1 MRQSPGSSR
10 LHGYRPS
17 VTLSLILATTL
28 VLLPVLSVSAA
39 SVRAAAGGRKSE
51 PARRESALSP
61 SPAAAPLVAPS
72 LSVTKVDSF
81 ADPDGDGKA
90 EPGDTITYTVTVT
103 NNGTDATNVQ
113 LNDTIDANTTL
124 VPGSVATQPIAA
136 DDSYSVLGNVRIQ
149 PSAAAGLLANDC
161 DPDNGG
167 VCSSAGLTASGPA
180 TSAQGGNVSV
190 NANGSFSYNPPPGY
204 EGPDS
209 FTYTVTDPTGKTD
222 TATASFTV
230 SDVVW
235 FIDNAAAAG
244 GDGRLT
250 NPYNSLASVS
260 NGGDLDEPFD
270 VIFVHEGN
278 APYGGGI
285 VLENNQRLV
294 GQGTSLD
301 AALATFGITVPLHSD
316 ARPAATSAPTLS
328 NAAGDVI
335 TLANSNAVYYVNP
348 AASAAGSSAVAGSG
362 VGGNALVNVGA
373 SAGGSANGV
382 SLSNLSGGFTM
393 TGGTVAGNSS
403 GTAVSVS
410 GGAASVSFNGVS
422 ISQNGGRVVDVQNR
436 TGGAV
441 SFNAATGV
449 AGTNG
454 TTDAVSLLSNT
465 GGLVT
470 FAGPVTVSTV
480 GSGARGL
487 VADSGTVN
495 LTNGGNAISSTGAA
509 AVDLENLT
517 VNISVATTFS
527 TNSTGRGLRVD
538 NVSGSA
544 NFGNTTVT
552 NSANTG
558 VLLTDNS
565 ASISFAALDIAPA
578 TNVRA
583 LHATNNTGALTST
596 SGTITTTGAAAV
608 EIAGTSTA
616 SRTPLN
622 LQLTSVSSSGG
633 TNGVILSNT
642 SATSSPGGFNVNGNT
657 SGACGGVANPGSPS
671 GTAPDTADCS
681 GGRIQSST
689 GSTGTNDG
697 VGVLLIDVEKVS
709 LTRVR
714 VDGHTNFGVKGT
726 NVAGFKLDAAYL
738 HNNGDDTSGEG
749 EGNVYL
755 TGLTGG
761 AGLNSITNSFL
772 DLGAYRNLYLL
783 NTSGVLDRLTV
794 SGTTIGND
802 GTNGSDGI
810 FVQADNSANVG
821 VPVTLKV
828 TVQNGRFL
836 GSRGDGT
843 QMSVRG
849 TSTAD
854 MTFTGNRMTNNH
866 PNQVSGSTAVII
878 TSAGASSA
886 TYNPTVTYNISNNV
900 INNNSPN
907 NASGPAIAV
916 GKGGVSADAS
926 FVGTI
931 SGNQIGTAGVANSGS
946 AQGSGIVVDI
956 VGGGV
961 HNSTITNNVIRQF
974 TNNGILAQAG
984 GKTAGGGTGNLILD
998 IRGNTV
1004 AEPSANSVALSFPTN
1019 GIRVVAGTN
1028 TGDDHN
1034 NCVTIGGTSPG
1045 DKNTLTGSGSN
1056 GGFDVRLFQRF
1067 LTILAVPGY
1076 AGLNND
1082 NAAMNSFLTAR
1093 NTLSTISATNN
1104 TGAGGP
1110 GYSGTCTA
1118 PLASLRPFAA
1128 DENATVETAKA
1139 AAPASGFSADRALT
1153 TALDK
1158 TPSGFGNSERGQVLG
1173 AGGEFGEQTNVETPK
1188 AAPAVAPVAAFSGE
1202 TVSVNIGTLR
1212 AGDSVTITFQV
1223 TVASPFTGAQPQVSN
1238 QATVTAD
1245 GGISVLSDDPSEPG
1259 AADATVTPLLLPPTI
1274 NVNDSTVA
1282 EPASGSTNMLFTV
1295 TLSHAFTQTVTVSYN
1310 TANGGANPAD
1320 ATDYTTS
1327 GGTVTFNAGQTV
1339 QTVAVPVLAD
1349 GTAAEGDEHFHVILS
1364 GASNGTIGDG
1374 QATGT
1379 ITDESIASPVIISEL
1394 RTNGPNGL
1402 TDDFVELLNTTDADI
1417 TVASTDGSAG
1427 WALVKRGADC
1437 NDTPVVV
1444 GVIPNGTVIPAR
1456 GNYLFTGSGYSLAAY
1471 AAGNGTTATGD
1482 ALLTADIEL
1491 DGNVALFTVANL
1503 ANVSAV
1509 NRLDAVGFGT
1519 NTNGNCD
1526 LLREG
1531 NTLTPNAGFAV
1542 DYSFVRKVDKGQTQ
1556 DTTDNAADFIVVDT
1570 NGTSIGGVQRLG
1582 APGPENLS
1590 APRGPVPC
1598 GAPSGSAKFGRDL
1611 IDPTVGAGV
1620 SPNVVRDLTSNPA
1633 QNSTFGT
1640 LDFRRTFTNNTGGAV
1655 TRLRFRITNLSTFP
1669 SASGTADLRAR
1680 TSAAVVV
1687 TTGAGNKTVQGTT
1700 LEQPPS
1706 QPNGGGVNA
1715 TLSAGTVTLAT
1726 PIPSGAS
1733 VNLRFLF
1740 GVQQTGDY
1748 DIGVV
1753 LESLPSAS
1761 GKDFWRMTGHT
1772 ENGGHTDGGC
1782 NKPPVANAGTDITAE
1797 CVNGQASVTLDGS
1810 ASTDP
1815 DGDTPLTYEWKEG
1828 ATVLGTGQTLGVTL
1842 ATGSHT
1848 ITLKVTDP
1856 SGDSSTDTVAV
1867 NVVDTED
1874 PVVTPPAD
1882 VTVYTGPGASSC
1894 SAVVSDATLG
1904 TATAAD
1910 ACEGPLTPQRS
1921 GVPAGNVFPVGT
1933 TQVTYTATD
1942 AAGNVGSATQNVVV
1956 IDNTVPTV
1964 TPPANITANADPG
1977 SCSATLNPGTASGSD
1992 NCSVQSINGVRSDSQ
2007 ALNAPY
2013 PVGTTTIAWTV
2024 TDASGNTASANQT
2037 VTVIDNQPPTV
2048 TSSVAVTTMGPP
2060 HNHAL
2065 INVGLSATASDN
2077 CGTVGPLEIFV
2088 YSDEDDGLAPHS
2100 PDAVDIG
2107 LGTLKLRRERDG
2119 GSNGRVYLI
2128 VVKATDSS
2136 GNTSVSVTTVTV
2148 PLSNSA
2154 GDIASVNAQAAAA
2167 ASYASSNGG
2176 NPPAGYFVV
2185 GP

>member
-1 MRQSPGSSR
+1 
-10 LHGYRPS
+10 
-17 VTLSLILATTL
+17 L
-28 VLLPVLSVSAA
+28 VFLPVLPATAA
-39 SVRAAAGGRKSE
+39 GVRAATA
-51 PARRESALSP
+51 ARGSKTATRARAV
-61 SPAAAPLVAPS
+61 SPAPVAPPLVAPS

-81 ADPDGDGKA
+81 PDPDGDGKA
-90 EPGDTITYTVTVT
+90 EPGQTITYNVTVT

-113 LNDTIDANTTL
+113 FTDTIDPGTTL
-124 VPGSVATQPIAA
+124 VPGSVATQPIAS
-136 DDSYSVLGNVRIQ
+136 DDTYNVLGNVRIQ
-149 PSAAAGLLANDC
+149 PGAADGLLANDC

-167 VCSSAGLTASGPA
+167 TCSSTGLTASGPA
-180 TSAQGGNVSV
+180 TSAQGGNVTV
-190 NANGSFSYNPPPGY
+190 NANGSFSYNPPAGY

-222 TATASFTV
+222 TATASVTV

-235 FIDNAAAAG
+235 FIDNNAPAG

-260 NGGDLDEPFD
+260 NGSDLDEPFD
-270 VIFVHEGN
+270 VIFVHEG
-278 APYGGGI
+278 AGAYAGGI

-294 GQGTSLD
+294 GQGMGLD
-301 AALATFGITVPLHSD
+301 AALATFGINVPAHSD

-328 NAAGDVI
+328 NAAGDAI
-335 TLANSNAVYYVNP
+335 TLANNNAVYSVNA
-348 AASAAGSSAVAGSG
+348 AASAAGSSAVAGNA
-362 VGGNALVNVGA
+362 VGGAALVNVGA
-373 SAGGSANGV
+373 SAGGSAGGV
-382 SLSNLSGGFTM
+382 TLVNLSGGFTM
-393 TGGTVAGNSS
+393 TGGSVSGNSS

-410 GGAASVSFNGVS
+410 GGASPVSFNGVAV
-422 ISQNGGRVVDVQNR
+422 SQNGGRVVDVQNR

-441 SFNAATGV
+441 SFDNATSV

-454 TTDAVSLLSNT
+454 TTDAISLLSNT

-470 FAGPVTVSTV
+470 FAGSVTVSTN
-480 GSGARGL
+480 GARGL

-495 LTNGGNAISSTGAA
+495 LTNGGNTVNATGNA
-509 AVDLENLT
+509 AVDIENLT
-517 VNISVATTFS
+517 VNLNFATTFS

-544 NFGNTTVT
+544 SFGNTSV
-552 NSANTG
+552 NGSGNTG
-558 VLLTDNS
+558 VLLTDND
-565 ASISFAALDIAPA
+565 ASVTFSDLDIAPA
-578 TNVRA
+578 SNTRA
-583 LHATNNTGALTST
+583 LHATGNTGAITST
-596 SGTITTTGAAAV
+596 SGAVVTSGAVAV
-608 EIAGTSTA
+608 EIAGSSPA

-622 LQLTSVSSSGG
+622 IQLTSVSASGG
-633 TNGVILSNT
+633 LNGIILSNT
-642 SATSSPGGFNVNGNT
+642 SATSSPGGFNVNSNT
-657 SGACGGVANPGSPS
+657 TGACGGVANPGSPS

-697 VGVLLIDVEKVS
+697 VGVLLSNVEKVS

-726 NVAGFKLDAAYL
+726 SVAGFKLDASYV
-738 HNNGDDTSGEG
+738 HNNGDDTFGEG
-749 EGNVYL
+749 EGNVYFN
-755 TGLTGG
+755 GLTGG
-761 AGLNSITNSFL
+761 AGLNAITNSFL
-772 DLGAYRNLYLL
+772 DLGAYRNLYVL

-802 GTNGSDGI
+802 GANGSDGI
-810 FVQADNSANVG
+810 FLQADNSANVG
-821 VPVTLKV
+821 VPVTLRA
-828 TVQNGRFL
+828 TIQNGRFL

-843 QMSVRG
+843 QLSARG
-849 TSTAD
+849 TSVSD
-854 MTFTGNRMTNNH
+854 FVFTGNRMTNNH
-866 PNQVSGSTAVII
+866 PSQVSGSTAVTI
-878 TSAGASSA
+878 SAAGASSA
-886 TYNPTVTYNISNNV
+886 TFNPTVTYNISNNV
-900 INNNSPN
+900 INNNSAN
-907 NASGPAIAV
+907 NASGNAIAV
-916 GKGGVSADAS
+916 GKGGISNDAS
-926 FVGTI
+926 LVGTI
-931 SGNQIGTAGVANSGS
+931 SGNAIGTPGVPNSGS

-974 TNNGILAQAG
+974 TNNGILAQSG

-998 IRGNTV
+998 IRGNNI
-1004 AEPSANSVALSFPTN
+1004 AEPSAIAVATAFPTN
-1019 GIRVVAGTN
+1019 GIRVVTGTN
-1028 TGDDHN
+1028 GGDDHN
-1034 NCVTIGGTSPG
+1034 NCVTIGGVSPS
-1045 DKNTLTGSGSN
+1045 DKNTLTGSGIN
-1056 GGFDVRLFQRF
+1056 GGVDLRLMQRF

-1076 AGLNND
+1076 AGANND
-1082 NAAMNSFLTAR
+1082 NAAMNAFLSAR
-1093 NTLSTISATNN
+1093 NTLSVVNATNN

-1118 PLASLRPFAA
+1118 PLASLTPSI
-1128 DENATVETAKA
+1128 DGGSVETASA
-1139 AAPASGFSADRALT
+1139 NASGFSSDRTLNA
-1153 TALDK
+1153 AFDK
-1158 TPSGFGNSERGQVLG
+1158 TPSGFSNSERGQVLG
-1173 AGGEFGEQTNVETPK
+1173 AAGEFRTEPSNVEQPNVETPK

-1202 TVSVNIGTLR
+1202 TVNVSIGTLR

-1223 TVASPFTGAQPQVSN
+1223 TVADPWTGAQPQVSN

-1245 GGISVLSDDPSEPG
+1245 GGVSVLSDDPSEPG
-1259 AADATVTPLLLPPTI
+1259 ATDPTITPLLLPPTI

-1282 EPASGSTNMLFTV
+1282 EPASGSTNALFTV
-1295 TLSHAFTQTVTVSYN
+1295 TLSHPFTQTTTVGYN
-1310 TANGGANPAD
+1310 TANGGANPATPG
-1320 ATDYTTS
+1320 TDYTTTS
-1327 GGTVTFNAGQTV
+1327 GTVTFNAGQTV
-1339 QTVAVPVLAD
+1339 QTVSVPVLAD
-1349 GTAAEGDEHFHVILS
+1349 GTAAEGDEHFLVNLS
-1364 GASNGTIGDG
+1364 GATNGTIGDG

-1394 RTNGPNGL
+1394 RSSGPNGAA
-1402 TDDFVELLNTTDADI
+1402 DDFVELLNTTDADI
-1417 TVASTDGSAG
+1417 VVASTDGSSGWSIVKSGAG
-1427 WALVKRGADC
+1427 C
-1437 NDTPVVV
+1437 SDTPVVV
-1444 GVIPNGTVIPAR
+1444 GVVPNGTVIPAR
-1456 GNYLFTGSGYSLAAY
+1456 GNYLFTGSGYSLAGY

-1482 ALLTADIEL
+1482 AALTSDIE
-1491 DGNVALFTVANL
+1491 DGRNVGLFTVSNIANI
-1503 ANVSAV
+1503 SSV
-1509 NRLDAVGFGT
+1509 NRYDAVGFGT
-1519 NTNGNCD
+1519 NTADNCD

-1531 NTLTPNAGFAV
+1531 NTLTPNSGFAV
-1542 DYSFVRKVDKGQTQ
+1542 DYSFVRKVEKGQTV
-1556 DTTDNAADFIVVDT
+1556 DTTDNAADFILVDT
-1570 NGTSIGGVQRLG
+1570 NGTLIGGQQRLG

-1598 GAPSGSAKFGRDL
+1598 AAPAGSAKFGRDL

-1620 SPNVVRDLTSNPA
+1620 SPNVVRDLTSSPA

-1680 TSAAVVV
+1680 TSTSIVV
-1687 TTGAGNKTVQGTT
+1687 TTAGGPKTVLGTT
-1700 LEQPPS
+1700 LEQPPA

-1715 TLSAGTVTLAT
+1715 SLSAGTITLAT
-1726 PIPSGAS
+1726 PLVSGAS

-1782 NKPPVANAGTDITAE
+1782 NKPPVADAGADITAE

-1810 ASTDP
+1810 GSTDP
-1815 DGDTPLTYEWKEG
+1815 DGDTPLAYEWKEG
-1828 ATVLGTGQTLGVTL
+1828 ATVLGTGQTLNVTL
-1842 ATGSHT
+1842 PTGSHT

-1856 SGDSSTDTVAV
+1856 SGDSSTDTVVV
-1867 NVVDTED
+1867 NVVDTAD
-1874 PVVTPPAD
+1874 PVVTPPAN
-1882 VTVYTGPGASSC
+1882 VTFYTGPGAGSC

-1904 TATAAD
+1904 TATATD
-1910 ACEGPLTPQRS
+1910 ACEGSLSVNRT

-1933 TQVTYTATD
+1933 TQVTYKATD
-1942 AAGNVGSATQNVVV
+1942 AAGNEGTAVQNVIV

-1964 TPPANITANADPG
+1964 TPPANVVVNADAG
-1977 SCSATLNPGTASGSD
+1977 SCSAMVNPGTATGSD
-1992 NCSVQSINGVRSDSQ
+1992 NCAVQSVGGTRSDSQ

-2013 PVGTTTIAWTV
+2013 PVGTTTITWTV
-2024 TDASGNTASANQT
+2024 TDASGNTATANQT
-2037 VTVIDNQPPTV
+2037 VTVVDNQPPTV

-2077 CGTVGPLEIFV
+2077 CSTVGPLQIFV
-2088 YSDEDDGLAPHS
+2088 YSDEDDGAAPHS
-2100 PDAVDIG
+2100 PDATNIG

-2119 GSNGRVYLI
+2119 GGNGRVYLI
-2128 VVKATDSS
+2128 VVKATDGS
-2136 GNTSVSVTTVTV
+2136 GNTSVSVNTVTV
-2148 PLSNSA
+2148 PHGNSA
-2154 GDIASVNAQAAAA
+2154 AHQASVNAQAAAA
-2167 ASYASSNGG
+2167 ASHASANNGA
-2176 NPPAGYFVV
+2176 PPAGYFVV